1 MKQSRKIILGAIA
14 AVAVFALLTPYVMA
28 EVDEKRHHHM
38 AEKMNAYCEMS
49 EEEKAEAISKWHK
62 SQEMV
67 DKLNE
72 YCALDEEGRAEMVAQ
87 YKEKFKD
94 MKAAF
99 SAISQEDQDTIKNY
113 MKEMKSSYEE
123 MSEEEKTAKRAE
135 FKEHMKEFMEL
146 SLDEK
151 ITHLQ
156 EFAESI
162 REN

>member
-1 MKQSRKIILGAIA
+1 MKSRKMIILGAIA

-28 EVDEKRHHHM
+28 EVDEKKHHYM
-38 AEKMNAYCEMS
+38 VEKMNAYCEMS

-72 YCALDEEGRAEMVAQ
+72 YCALDEEERAEMVAQ
-87 YKEKFKD
+87 YKEKFKE

-113 MKEMKSSYEE
+113 MKEMKTSYED
-123 MSEEEKTAKRAE
+123 MTEEEKTVKRAE
-135 FKEHMKEFMEL
+135 FKEHMEEFMEL

-156 EFAESI
+156 EFANSL